1 MQVQYYVTFDPHGIY
16 GEPLVRVYEREI
28 ARPRYRLRADLKLPD
43 INLNLT
49 MWKGEYQAMNHD
61 WLRWT
66 DADGNLIL
74 TGQERAEAERA
85 QAEFEHARAEQETR
99 RAEFERTRAEN
110 EHQRAETEAAARQ
123 RAETEIEQL
132 KAELAR
138 LQMPRD

>member
-1 MQVQYYVTFDPHGIY
+1 M
-16 GEPLVRVYEREI
+16 RVYEREI
-28 ARPRYRLRADLKLPD
+28 SRPRYRLRADLKLPD

-49 MWKGEYQAMNHD
+49 VWKGEYQAMNHD

-85 QAEFEHARAEQETR
+85 QAEFEHARAEQESQRAEDERARAEEETR

-132 KAELAR
+132 KVELAR
-138 LQMPRD
+138 LQVPRD